1 MEQDLAR
8 GAVGV
13 GVTVFAQRYR
23 DLIQFT
29 FVPPQPGGPNYFN
42 VAAAD
47 ADGVEA
53 VLHLRPRGPV
63 RGSVSYTWLIS
74 EVTDA
79 GFDSGD
85 AATFVQGQRLLRR
98 PDHALAVRLES
109 AFTGRVRLGA
119 TFSWVGSRDDVR
131 FGQFPAPNQRV
142 ELPSYTTLDLNGTLT
157 VLRRHPGTPG
167 LDLTA
172 RVENL
177 FDESYEQGVGF
188 PARGRGIFVGLST
201 RVD

>member
-1 MEQDLAR
+1 
-8 GAVGV
+8 
-13 GVTVFAQRYR
+13 VTVFAQRYR

-42 VAAAD
+42 VAAAN
-47 ADGVEA
+47 ANGVEA
-53 VLHLRPRGPV
+53 VLHLRPGGPV
-63 RGSVSYTWLIS
+63 RGSVSYTRLAS

-79 GFDSGD
+79 GFESGD
-85 AATFVQGQRLLRR
+85 AATFVQDERLLRR
-98 PDHALAVRLES
+98 PDDALALRLES

-131 FGQFPAPNQRV
+131 FGQFPAPNERV
-142 ELPSYTTLDLNGTLT
+142 ELPSYTTLDLDGTLSI
-157 VLRRHPGTPG
+157 LHRRQGSPG

-188 PARGRGIFVGLST
+188 PARGRGVFVGLST

>member
-1 MEQDLAR
+1 
-8 GAVGV
+8 
-13 GVTVFAQRYR
+13 
-23 DLIQFT
+23 
-29 FVPPQPGGPNYFN
+29 VPPPPRGPNSYTLP
-42 VAAAD
+42 AANAT
-47 ADGVEA
+47 GVEA
-53 VLHLRPRGPV
+53 VLHLRPGGPV
-63 RGSVSYTWLIS
+63 RGSLSYTRLAS

-79 GFDSGD
+79 GFESGD
-85 AATFVQGQRLLRR
+85 AATFVQDERLLRR
-98 PDHALAVRLES
+98 PDDALALRLES

-131 FGQFPAPNQRV
+131 FGQFPEPNERV
-142 ELPSYTTLDLNGTLT
+142 ELPSYTTLALDGTMSILH
-157 VLRRHPGTPG
+157 RRPGSPG

-188 PARGRGIFVGLST
+188 PARGRGVFVGLST